1 MFQENRHD
9 IVIKSDQASVRYE
22 ILWWG
27 EAVWWPQNS
36 LMRFVRLTERPLCKG
51 TRYRQEVVI
60 PFAPSW
66 EVEIDSLTDTS
77 ITRRFLNGM
86 FMGFE
91 TVSFIDRA
99 GSVEVSYRMYYEC
112 QGFLNHLLWLFVF
125 KNLHDKNI
133 ELILASLKTY
143 LEKGKKEE

>member
-9 IVIKSDQASVRYE
+9 IVIKSDQASVRNE

-27 EAVWWPQNS
+27 EAAWWPQNS
-36 LMRFVRLTERPLCKG
+36 LMHFVRLTERPLCKG
-51 TRYRQEVVI
+51 TRYRQEVAL

-66 EVEIDSLTDTS
+66 EVEIDNLTDTS

-91 TVSFIDRA
+91 TVSLIDRA
-99 GSVEVSYRMYYEC
+99 GNVEVSYRMHYEC
-112 QGFLNHLLWLFVF
+112 QGFLNLLLWIFLF

-133 ELILASLKTY
+133 ELILASLKTF
-143 LEKGKKEE
+143 LEKGKNRE

>member
-1 MFQENRHD
+1 VFNENRHD
-9 IVIKSDQASVRYE
+9 IVIKSDPASVRYE

-51 TRYRQEVVI
+51 TRYRQEVTI

-66 EVEIDSLTDTS
+66 EVEIDNLTETS

-86 FMGFE
+86 FAGFE

-99 GSVEVSYRMYYEC
+99 GNVEVSYRMHYEVR
-112 QGFLNHLLWLFVF
+112 GLLNRLLWLFIF
-125 KNLHDKNI
+125 QALHDKNI
-133 ELILASLKTY
+133 ELILASLKTF
-143 LEKGKKEE
+143 LEKGKKKE

>member
-1 MFQENRHD
+1 VFNENRHD
-9 IVIKSDQASVRYE
+9 IVIKSDPASVRNE

-27 EAVWWPQNS
+27 EAAWWPQNS
-36 LMRFVRLTERPLCKG
+36 LMRFVRLTERPLRKG
-51 TRYRQEVVI
+51 TRYKQEVTI

-86 FMGFE
+86 FAGFE

-99 GSVEVSYRMYYEC
+99 GNVEVSYRMHYEC
-112 QGFLNHLLWLFVF
+112 QGFLNRFLWLFVF
-125 KNLHDKNI
+125 QAMHDKNI
-133 ELILASLKTY
+133 ELILASLKAF
-143 LEKGKKEE
+143 LEKGKEEG

>member
-1 MFQENRHD
+1 MFKENTHD
-9 IVIKSDQASVRYE
+9 IVIKSDLASARYE

-36 LMRFVRLTERPLCKG
+36 LMRFVRLTERPLQKG
-51 TRYRQEVVI
+51 TRYKQEVTL

-66 EVEIDSLTDTS
+66 EVEIDNLTDTS

-86 FMGFE
+86 FAGFE
-91 TVSFIDRA
+91 TVSLINRPS
-99 GSVEVSYRMYYEC
+99 GVEVSYRMHYEV
-112 QGFLNHLLWLFVF
+112 QGILNNILWLFVF
-125 KNLHDKNI
+125 QSMHDKNI
-133 ELILASLKTY
+133 ELILESLKDY